1 MKHSSDKIAISTR
14 EEEEEEEVHPLGG
27 LGMAPADINF
37 IKVAQVDII
46 AIKAQDKALGGT
58 N

>member
-1 MKHSSDKIAISTR
+1 MKHSSDIRAISTG
-14 EEEEEEEVHPLGG
+14 EEGEEEVHPLGG

-46 AIKAQDKALGGT
+46 AIKALDKPLGTT

>member
-1 MKHSSDKIAISTR
+1 MR
-14 EEEEEEEVHPLGG
+14 EEEVHPLGG

-37 IKVAQVDII
+37 IKVAQVDIS
-46 AIKAQDKALGGT
+46 AIKAQDKPLGGT